1 MRLYTAVRARRDPV
15 KKDIHPS
22 YHEITVVM
30 TDGSTFQTRSTYGE
44 AGASLTL
51 DIDSRS
57 HPAWTG
63 GSMQVSQ
70 RGQVDKFNKKF
81 ANFRRKKG

>member
-1 MRLYTAVRARRDPV
+1 
-15 KKDIHPS
+15 
-22 YHEITVVM
+22 
-30 TDGSTFQTRSTYGE
+30 
-44 AGASLTL
+44 LTL

-70 RGQVDKFNKKF
+70 RGQVDKFNRKF
-81 ANFRRKKG
+81 ASFRRKKA

>member
-1 MRLYTAVRARRDPV
+1 MRLYTALRARRDPV

-22 YHEITVVM
+22 YHDITVVM
-30 TDGSTFQTRSTYGE
+30 TDGSTFKTRSTYGE
-44 AGASLTL
+44 PGASLTL